1 MKPATVRG
9 DSRSY
14 PVGAR
19 WQPPSASLCPRLR
32 ETAAAIVPYGAVD
45 SRALLAIFSH
55 RTVTSPSARLYAVA
69 LALLPLLAPAALLA
83 QTPPAGRKPAPKD
96 TLTSAEREQVRRS
109 GREARNLVRGRQTG
123 DTATRQARADA
134 ASATAFG
141 SDEARA
147 ILLKAREARIRQDS
161 ALLAYRATTT
171 QRISVGLGVKR
182 VGLEKL
188 LFRGD
193 NVSKI
198 AWKRGV
204 GVWVTPVGSRMTIPM
219 ASKVDGDMVDA
230 VSIPYF
236 PGKET
241 LWFPSSNFGVAK
253 TDIDE
258 REMIHPIARGAEAY
272 YRYETG
278 DSVDIKLDGGRV
290 IRLRELKITARRPE
304 WRLFVGSF
312 WFDRDGGQLVRAA
325 YRLAVDI
332 DIWGLA
338 NEEVAK
344 SAVEDREIARVRDSL
359 ARANL
364 PAETYVKDSTQRAR
378 NAARNGSNSDDAPPG
393 WVTASFRPAK
403 AKLDAISVE
412 YGLYAGRFWLP
423 RQNSATASAQVGF
436 LRTPVQIDEKFT
448 YEEVNGDFSLPALP
462 APRSQAALTDS
473 ARRDSVDRAAQSQ
486 VTVSMGGGGNK
497 RDSTARAARRD
508 SLLDART
515 GNTRKTQCATDSTY
529 TRVSTRYNGSLR
541 VAYQMPCDETKLTQ
555 SAALPPAYK
564 ADDELFDTR
573 SRDELLA
580 ALDLSLQPAFSP
592 MPINVR
598 SGLDLLRY
606 NRIEGLSVGV
616 QATQTLGAGYS
627 WRALARLGLV
637 DLNPNA
643 EVALSRSN
651 GPRTVTA
658 TVYHRLAATNP
669 EWAGALSLGP
679 SLPALLYGRD
689 EGFYY
694 RTLGAELSEA
704 REFRHGSLE
713 YLVFIE
719 RQTNAGDS
727 SVVNTF
733 SLARA
738 FANSR
743 FRENIISEPASITGV
758 AASWLR
764 AFGTDPRGF
773 RLTTATRVEAGTG
786 TFEYAKGSFEGTATK
801 VVGKVAAALTG
812 SLGSSAG
819 RLPVQRL
826 WYMGG
831 LRTVRG
837 QIPGTQAGNTFWLT
851 RAELGTAGGAFR
863 PVAFFDVGW
872 AGSRTTLGKT
882 QPQRGAGIGLGI
894 LDGLIRLD
902 IARGIYPTKKWRTD
916 LYFESP
922 I

>member
-1 MKPATVRG
+1 MLPHRTDASTPA
-9 DSRSY
+9 
-14 PVGAR
+14 
-19 WQPPSASLCPRLR
+19 PPSPFVLEFFGP
-32 ETAAAIVPYGAVD
+32 
-45 SRALLAIFSH
+45 H
-55 RTVTSPSARLYAVA
+55 TVTHSPARFNALA
-69 LALLPLLAPAALLA
+69 LALLPVLAPMALAA
-83 QTPPAGRKPAPKD
+83 QTPPASRRPAPKD
-96 TLTSAEREQVRRS
+96 SLTSVEREQVRRS
-109 GREARNLVRGRQTG
+109 GRDARNLVRGRQTG

-134 ASATAFG
+134 ATASAFG

-188 LFRGD
+188 LFQGD

-204 GVWVTPVGSRMTIPM
+204 GVWVTPVGSRMTVPM

-253 TDIDE
+253 ADIDE
-258 REMIHPIARGAEAY
+258 REIIHPIARGAETY

-278 DSVDIKLDGGRV
+278 DSVDVKLDGGRV
-290 IRLRELKITARRPE
+290 IKLRELKITARKPE

-332 DIWGLA
+332 DIWALA
-338 NEEVAK
+338 DDASTR
-344 SAVEDREIARVRDSL
+344 SAVDSKEIARVRDSL

-364 PAETYVKDSTQRAR
+364 PAETYVKDSVQRAR
-378 NAARNGSNSDDAPPG
+378 RAERNGNSKDDGPPG

-412 YGLYAGRFWLP
+412 YGLYAGKFWLP
-423 RQNSATASAQVGF
+423 RQNSATANAQVGF
-436 LRTPVQIDEKFT
+436 LRVPVQIDEKFT

-473 ARRDSVDRAAQSQ
+473 AWRDSVRTANSQ
-486 VTVSMGGGGNK
+486 VTVNMVGDGK
-497 RDSTARAARRD
+497 RDSIARLAERD
-508 SLLDART
+508 RQLDART
-515 GNTRKTQCATDSTY
+515 GNTRKVQCATDSMY
-529 TRVSTRYNGSLR
+529 TRVSTRFEGSLR
-541 VAYQMPCDETKLTQ
+541 VAYQMPCDATKLTQ

-592 MPINVR
+592 MPIHVR

-606 NRIEGLSVGV
+606 NRIEGLSIGA

-627 WRALARLGLV
+627 WRAVARLGLV
-637 DLNPNA
+637 DLHPNA

-658 TVYHRLAATNP
+658 TLYRRLAATNP

-694 RTLGAELSEA
+694 RTLGAELAEQ

-713 YLVFIE
+713 YRVFIE

-743 FRENIISEPASITGV
+743 FRENIIAEPASITGV
-758 AASWLR
+758 GASWLR
-764 AFGTDPRGF
+764 AFGTDPNGF

-801 VVGKVAAALTG
+801 VLGRVAAALTG
-812 SLGSSAG
+812 SAGSSAG

-826 WYMGG
+826 WHMGG

-872 AGSRTTLGKT
+872 AGNRTAIGKT

-902 IARGIYPTKKWRTD
+902 IARGIYPTKKWRMD

>member
-1 MKPATVRG
+1 MFACVFALSPWFA
-9 DSRSY
+9 
-14 PVGAR
+14 PGAL
-19 WQPPSASLCPRLR
+19 SAQ
-32 ETAAAIVPYGAVD
+32 A
-45 SRALLAIFSH
+45 
-55 RTVTSPSARLYAVA
+55 
-69 LALLPLLAPAALLA
+69 
-83 QTPPAGRKPAPKD
+83 PPAGRQPAPKD
-96 TLTSAEREQVRRS
+96 TLTSVEREQVRRS

-134 ASATAFG
+134 AGASAFG
-141 SDEARA
+141 SEEARA
-147 ILLKAREARIRQDS
+147 ILLKAREARVRQDS
-161 ALLAYRATTT
+161 ALLAYRAITT

-193 NVSKI
+193 NVSRI

-204 GVWVTPVGSRMTIPM
+204 GVWVTPVGSRMTVPM

-258 REMIHPIARGAEAY
+258 RELIHPIARGAEAY
-272 YRYETG
+272 YRYDTG

-290 IRLRELKITARRPE
+290 IRLRELRITARKPQ

-325 YRLAVDI
+325 YRLAMDI

-338 NEEVAK
+338 NDEIAK
-344 SAVEDREIARVRDSL
+344 SAVEGKEVARVRDSL
-359 ARANL
+359 GRANL
-364 PAETYVKDSTQRAR
+364 PAETYVKDSTRRAR
-378 NAARNGSNSDDAPPG
+378 TAARDSARNGNTTDDAPPG

-436 LRTPVQIDEKFT
+436 LRVPVQIDEKFT
-448 YEEVNGDFSLPALP
+448 YDEVNGDFSLPALP
-462 APRSQAALTDS
+462 APRSQMALTDS
-473 ARRDSVDRAAQSQ
+473 VRRDSVERAAQST
-486 VTVSMGGGGNK
+486 VTVSVFGSKK
-497 RDSTARAARRD
+497 RDSTATVTRRD
-508 SLLDART
+508 STYVNGRSPAQRA
-515 GNTRKTQCATDSTY
+515 QCKTDSTY
-529 TRVSTRYNGSLR
+529 TRVSTRYDGSLR
-541 VAYQMPCDETKLTQ
+541 VAYQMPCDETRLTQ

-564 ADDELFDTR
+564 SDEELFDTR

-580 ALDLSLQPAFSP
+580 ALDLSLQPAFAP

-606 NRIEGLSVGV
+606 NRVEGLSLGA

-627 WRALARLGLV
+627 WRALARLGVV

-643 EVALSRSN
+643 EFALSRSN

-658 TVYHRLAATNP
+658 TLYRRLAAANP
-669 EWAGALSLGP
+669 DWAGALSLGP

-694 RTLGAELSEA
+694 RTLGAELSEQ
-704 REFRHGSLE
+704 REVRRGSLE
-713 YLVFIE
+713 YRVFIE

-727 SVVNTF
+727 NVVNTF

-743 FRENIISEPASITGV
+743 FRENIVSEPATITGV

-764 AFGTDPRGF
+764 AFGTDPKGF
-773 RLTTATRVEAGTG
+773 RLTSATRLEAGTG

-812 SLGSSAG
+812 SVGTSAG

-863 PVAFFDVGW
+863 PVVFFDVGW
-872 AGSRTTLGKT
+872 AGSRTTIGKT

-902 IARGIYPTKKWRTD
+902 IARGIYPTRKWRAD
-916 LYFESP
+916 LYFEAP